1 MDLPTAVPEEKR
13 ALIEQA
19 VSELAVIKH
28 VEAVVLGGS
37 YASGTAHSGSDLDIG
52 VYYLESQPFA
62 VEEIRQA
69 AQRLAR
75 PGSTPTVTGFY
86 EWGAWVNGGAWIE
99 TPVCKVDFLYRSLD
113 QVRKTIDESHQGI
126 CRHDY
131 DQQPTFGYY
140 STGYLA
146 ETMICLPLFDPAR
159 HIARLKEAAAQY
171 PPRLKASIIQNSLWS
186 AEFTLAHAKGFAE
199 KGDIYNTSGCLARIA
214 ANLTQAL
221 FALNECYFLTD
232 KKVMEAIEAFKMR
245 PPEYCE
251 RLQLL
256 LAYIGT
262 GREELIR
269 SVTALDELWRE
280 VKALA
285 ADAYTPRY

>member
-1 MDLPTAVPEEKR
+1 MDLPTTIPEEKR
-13 ALIEQA
+13 IVIKQ
-19 VSELAVIKH
+19 VVDELAVIKH

-52 VYYLESQPFA
+52 IYYQEATPF
-62 VEEIRQA
+62 EIGEIRTTA
-69 AQRLAR
+69 NKLAR
-75 PGSTPTVTGFY
+75 PGTAPTVTGFY

-99 TPVCKVDFLYRSLD
+99 TSVCKVDFLYRSLE
-113 QVRKTIDESHQGI
+113 QVRKTIDEAHQGI

-146 ETMICLPLFDPAR
+146 ETMICLPLFDPSQ
-159 HIARLKEAAAQY
+159 HIARLKESAAQY

-186 AEFTLAHAKGFAE
+186 AEFSLSHARGFAD
-199 KGDIYNTSGCLARIA
+199 KGDIYNTAGCLARIA

-221 FALNECYFLTD
+221 FALNERYFLTD
-232 KKVMEAIEAFKMR
+232 KKVMQTIDSFKVR

-256 LAYIGT
+256 LAYPGT
-262 GREELIR
+262 GSEELIR
-269 SVTALDELWRE
+269 SVAALEGLWNG
-280 VKALA
+280 VKQLA
-285 ADAYTPRY
+285 AESYTPRY